1 MFVVAYNTVELYE
14 DEKETDT
21 DMDAHTQTNTDTGTG
36 TPTSTQTDT
45 AEYTATSTDTTTATS
60 TNSAA
65 KTETE
70 DKDKDNDICNTGSN
84 SHVRTCGI
92 KTTTGSTIRIF
103 IGPSDSKKQEKRK
116 GNVSHNCVV
125 KTVRAGLIYHHFNFI
140 FLNSHFS
147 IFFFYF
153 STFYP
158 FLPSVCFEGEAI
170 PSRYSSDI
178 FLC

>member
-1 MFVVAYNTVELYE
+1 MAYNTVESYE

-70 DKDKDNDICNTGSN
+70 DKDNGTDICNTGSN

-103 IGPSDSKKQEKRK
+103 IGPSDSKKHERK
-116 GNVSHNCVV
+116 KTNVSHNCVV

-140 FLNSHFS
+140 FLISHFS
-147 IFFFYF
+147 IFFLLFFHFLSLSSF
-153 STFYP
+153 SLFRGLSCP
-158 FLPSVCFEGEAI
+158 FSL
-170 PSRYSSDI
+170 
-178 FLC
+178 